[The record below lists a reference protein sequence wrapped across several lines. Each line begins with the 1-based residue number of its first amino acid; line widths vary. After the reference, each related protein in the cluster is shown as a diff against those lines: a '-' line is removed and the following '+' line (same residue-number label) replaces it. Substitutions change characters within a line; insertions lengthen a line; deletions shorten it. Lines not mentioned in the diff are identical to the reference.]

1 MFTEAVLAMA
11 PMSGADLL
19 ATEPG
24 TLTPQMRPS
33 EMDTEL
39 GRLSLTSPMLPVPG
53 GNMAEEDTRL
63 AGAGQHLFM
72 SQGAEVRP
80 GLGLGQASMQSS
92 ALETEPSLGSPGP
105 VSTNS
110 GWIVVEWMPSLWKN
124 SFTLSATFK
133 NV

>member
-1 MFTEAVLAMA
+1 MA

-19 ATEPG
+19 ATLG

-39 GRLSLTSPMLPVPG
+39 GRLSPLSPLLG
-53 GNMAEEDTRL
+53 LEAGHRAEEDTRPDW
-63 AGAGQHLFM
+63 AGQHLLM
-72 SQGAEVRP
+72 SQGAEARP
-80 GLGLGQASMQSS
+80 EPGLGQASMQSS
-92 ALETEPSLGSPGP
+92 ALLTEPSLSSPEP

-110 GWIVVEWMPSLWKN
+110 GWIVVEWIPSLWKN

-133 NV
+133 CFQLYLEH

>member
-1 MFTEAVLAMA
+1 MA

-39 GRLSLTSPMLPVPG
+39 GRLSLSLSLTSPMLPVPE

-110 GWIVVEWMPSLWKN
+110 GWIVVEWMPSL
-124 SFTLSATFK
+124 
-133 NV
+133 

>member
-1 MFTEAVLAMA
+1 MTDAVLAMA
-11 PMSGADLL
+11 PISGADLL

-24 TLTPQMRPS
+24 PPGALTPQMRPS

-39 GRLSLTSPMLPVPG
+39 GRLSLTSPV
-53 GNMAEEDTRL
+53 EDTRGAG

-80 GLGLGQASMQSS
+80 GLGRGQASMQSS
-92 ALETEPSLGSPGP
+92 ALDTEPSLGSPGP

-110 GWIVVEWMPSLWKN
+110 GWIVVEWIPSLWKN

-133 NV
+133 HVQL

>member
-1 MFTEAVLAMA
+1 MA

-24 TLTPQMRPS
+24 ALTPQMRPS
-33 EMDTEL
+33 EMETEL
-39 GRLSLTSPMLPVPG
+39 GRLSLPSPV
-53 GNMAEEDTRL
+53 AEDDTRL
-63 AGAGQHLFM
+63 AGAGAGQHLFM
-72 SQGAEVRP
+72 SQGAEARP

-92 ALETEPSLGSPGP
+92 ALEAVPSLASPGP

-110 GWIVVEWMPSLWKN
+110 GWIVVEWIPSLWKN

-133 NV
+133 HV

>member
-1 MFTEAVLAMA
+1 
-11 PMSGADLL
+11 MSGADLL

-39 GRLSLTSPMLPVPG
+39 GRLSLSLTSPMLPVPE

-63 AGAGQHLFM
+63 AGAGAGQHLFM

-110 GWIVVEWMPSLWKN
+110 GWIVVEWMPSL
-124 SFTLSATFK
+124 
-133 NV
+133 

>member
-1 MFTEAVLAMA
+1 MA

-19 ATEPG
+19 ATLG

-33 EMDTEL
+33 EMETEL
-39 GRLSLTSPMLPVPG
+39 GRLSPLSPPEAGLRAG
-53 GNMAEEDTRL
+53 SRAEEDTRPD
-63 AGAGQHLFM
+63 GAGQHLLM
-72 SQGAEVRP
+72 SQGAEARP

-92 ALETEPSLGSPGP
+92 ALPTEPSLSSPEP

-110 GWIVVEWMPSLWKN
+110 GWIVVEWIPSLWKN

-133 NV
+133 CFQL